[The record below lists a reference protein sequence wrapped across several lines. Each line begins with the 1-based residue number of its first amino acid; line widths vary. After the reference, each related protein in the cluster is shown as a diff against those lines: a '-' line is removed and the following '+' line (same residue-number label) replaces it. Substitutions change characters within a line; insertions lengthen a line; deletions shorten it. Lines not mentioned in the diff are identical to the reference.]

1 MDQKVETA
9 SYRSLLRLPLPRRL
23 ALASVP
29 ADFSDW
35 LDYAAVIALVVFAW
49 GEGPFAL
56 ALLALAL
63 SLPYVIVG
71 PFIAVVVDRVPI
83 RTVLVVSNLGRGL
96 ATLAFAF
103 TGQTYV
109 LLALVF
115 LRGSIDSAFTPAR
128 QAAIQAT
135 TPVDLRGHANGLHQ
149 AINQTSKIAGPAI
162 GGLLLAIWQ
171 PQQVFLFNAW
181 LSVVA
186 TLLVLTLELP
196 PRVPADEPREK
207 FFAESLKGIAE
218 FRRSKRLLI
227 ALIFSSCAYF
237 AFFLYDALIAL
248 LAEGFGFDA
257 TIFGFSIAASGFGGL
272 IGALVAG
279 RAAAKHPILS
289 MSLAAVLSGTITA
302 LLATTAMLGW
312 PVQVAAF
319 LLVLCFMGGATAF
332 MLVPYRTIVQQEAP
346 PDRIARV
353 FAAGE
358 AVIVGSMLS
367 APLIGSAIA
376 SQWGTPMAFA
386 AGGIVLVCLG
396 LVTLVLRGRT

>member
-1 MDQKVETA
+1 M
-9 SYRSLLRLPLPRRL
+9 
-23 ALASVP
+23 
-29 ADFSDW
+29 
-35 LDYAAVIALVVFAW
+35 
-49 GEGPFAL
+49 
-56 ALLALAL
+56 
-63 SLPYVIVG
+63 
-71 PFIAVVVDRVPI
+71 
-83 RTVLVVSNLGRGL
+83 
-96 ATLAFAF
+96 
-103 TGQTYV
+103 
-109 LLALVF
+109 
-115 LRGSIDSAFTPAR
+115 
-128 QAAIQAT
+128 
-135 TPVDLRGHANGLHQ
+135 
-149 AINQTSKIAGPAI
+149 
-162 GGLLLAIWQ
+162 
-171 PQQVFLFNAW
+171 
-181 LSVVA
+181 
-186 TLLVLTLELP
+186 LTLNLP
-196 PRVPADEPREK
+196 PRVPSEKPGEK

-279 RAAAKHPILS
+279 RAASKHPILS
-289 MSLAAVLSGTITA
+289 MSLAAVLSGATTT
-302 LLATTAMLGW
+302 LLATTAMFGL

-386 AGGIVLVCLG
+386 AGGVALVGLG
-396 LVTLVLRGRT
+396 VDTLVLRGRT